1 MRKIALLSSLVF
13 LSMWSSAQIY
23 RLDRI
28 YLTQNSLPKP
38 VNITME
44 VFGDELVFTSISIDS
59 TGNDTSITR
68 EKIIKNKGS
77 FIKTQISGGAAN
89 YDIYLSP
96 DKQEKKNGIYIVSCL
111 FAYNSGERKTIFF
124 KGKLAD

>member
-23 RLDRI
+23 RLNRI

-38 VNITME
+38 VNMTME
-44 VFGDELVFTSISIDS
+44 VIGDELVFTSISIDS

-77 FIKTQISGGAAN
+77 YIKTQISGGAAN
-89 YDIYLSP
+89 YDISLSP
-96 DKQEKKNGIYIVSCL
+96 DKQEKKKWNIYRELPVRL
-111 FAYNSGERKTIFF
+111 
-124 KGKLAD
+124 